1 MWAIGDWRTVG
12 LFVSIASVMS
22 ISWCANG
29 SWAQESGAGAVDSV
43 QREKQLRDQMQT
55 ILNELEELQKAKPAT
70 PAAEIPAAPVVKERE
85 TTAQVQEDG
94 ARELEKVTRVSPL
107 PVMVLPVRWLPPVVM
122 TTAAGPQS
130 GLTQPDASKELSATV
145 TPGHA
150 PGVASS

>member
-94 ARELEKVTRVSPL
+94 KGAR
-107 PVMVLPVRWLPPVVM
+107 RWSMSWPI
-122 TTAAGPQS
+122 S
-130 GLTQPDASKELSATV
+130 
-145 TPGHA
+145 
-150 PGVASS
+150 ASSVNGCSDVLKVFPFPRRSRRKPIPSRPEP